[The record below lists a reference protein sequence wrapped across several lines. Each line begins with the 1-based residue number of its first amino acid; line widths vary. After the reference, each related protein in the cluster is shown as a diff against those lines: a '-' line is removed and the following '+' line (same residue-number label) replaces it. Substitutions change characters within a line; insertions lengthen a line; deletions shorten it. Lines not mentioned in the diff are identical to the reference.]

1 MGFASLDALNLLLG
15 VEFWTATIRIASPLI
30 FGTLGELLCERA
42 GVLNLGIE
50 GIMTIGALVS
60 WAAVYQGA
68 NLWLGVL
75 LAAGVGI
82 LLGCL
87 HGLFTV
93 YLGLSQ
99 HVTGIGITLLAAN
112 LAYFFYRVLLPQ
124 ATTPPK
130 ITPFQPYPL
139 PLLSQLPLIGQAV
152 FAQTPLTYLALLM
165 VGIVAYVLYRTPL
178 GLAVRMVGENP
189 HAVEAQ
195 GISVFAVRMGAVMV
209 GSGLM
214 AIAGSFLTLSAF
226 DSFFVNL
233 INGRG
238 WICIALV
245 IFASWQPFKALLG
258 ALLFAGFDALQL
270 RLQQQIGAFIPY
282 QVFLML
288 PYIFSILA
296 LTLMSRRAGYPKAL
310 MIPFR
315 KGRTIAPQVRG
326 IDTR

>member
-1 MGFASLDALNLLLG
+1 MNLLNLLFG
-15 VEFWTATIRIASPLI
+15 VEFWTATIRIATPLL

-50 GIMTIGALVS
+50 GIMTIGALVG

-68 NLWLGVL
+68 DLWTGVL
-75 LAAGVGI
+75 LAAGVGALFG
-82 LLGCL
+82 LL
-87 HGLFTV
+87 HSLFTV

-124 ATTPPK
+124 VNTPPK
-130 ITPFQPYPL
+130 ITPFQPYPI
-139 PLLSQLPLIGQAV
+139 PILSQIPIAGQAL
-152 FAQTPLTYLALLM
+152 FTQTPLTYLAFL
-165 VGIVAYVLYRTPL
+165 GAAIAAYVLYRTPI

-189 HAVEAQ
+189 QAAEAQ
-195 GISVFAVRMGAVMV
+195 GISVYAVRTGAVMA
-209 GSGLM
+209 GSALM
-214 AIAGSFLTLSAF
+214 AIGGAFLTLSAF

-233 INGRG
+233 VNGRG

-245 IFASWQPFKALLG
+245 IFASWQPFRAVLG

-270 RLQQQIGAFIPY
+270 RLQQQIGASIPY

-288 PYIFSILA
+288 PYILSIVALA
-296 LTLMSRRAGYPKAL
+296 VVARRAGYPKAL
-310 MIPFR
+310 MVPFR
-315 KGRTIAPQVRG
+315 KGER
-326 IDTR
+326 